1 MIASPVAAATSS
13 PTLRTL
19 LVDDEP
25 LARER
30 MRMLLRR
37 HADVEVLGECSDGT
51 DAVGAIG
58 ALEPDVVFL
67 DVEMPSLD
75 GFGVLQQLEGRLP
88 TVVFVSAHEGHA
100 VRAFE
105 THAIDY
111 LLKPVAAERVDRSL
125 ARIRARRAGIVQA
138 GLPAEPDLRAL
149 LAYLRGVVQPPEP
162 PPARWAER
170 LAVKGKG
177 RVTVLPVG
185 EIEHLEAAGNYVN
198 VHARGTQFTMRDTM
212 KRMEEL
218 LDPDRF
224 VRIHRRAI
232 VNVAQIVALEPWMHG
247 ECVVVLASGR
257 RLMASRVYVGRLRK
271 LLANSHP
278 VTAIG

>member
-1 MIASPVAAATSS
+1 MIASLSPSPATAT
-13 PTLRTL
+13 PLRTL

-30 MRMLLRR
+30 MRMLLGR
-37 HADVEVLGECSDGT
+37 HADVQVLAECRDGT
-51 DAVGAIG
+51 EAVGAIG

-88 TVVFVSAHEGHA
+88 TVVFVSGHDGYA

-125 ARIRARRAGIVQA
+125 ARIRARRAEIAQA
-138 GLPAEPDLRAL
+138 GRPAEPDLRAL
-149 LAYLRGVVQPPEP
+149 LAHLRGGAAEP
-162 PPARWAER
+162 APQARRGVER
-170 LAVKGKG
+170 LAVKTNGQ
-177 RVTVLPVG
+177 VVLLPTA
-185 EIEHLEAAGNYVN
+185 EIEFVEASGNYVQ
-198 VHARGTQFTMRDTM
+198 VHARGTRYMMRETM
-212 KRMEEL
+212 KHMEDL
-218 LDPDRF
+218 LDAARF

-232 VNVAQIVALEPWMHG
+232 VNVERIQALEPWMHG
-247 ECVVVLASGR
+247 ERVVIMGSGT
-257 RLMASRVYVGRLRK
+257 RLMASRVYAERLK
-271 LLANSHP
+271 L
-278 VTAIG
+278 AIG

>member
-1 MIASPVAAATSS
+1 VIASLTPSHAAVT
-13 PTLRTL
+13 PLRTL

-30 MRMLLRR
+30 MRMLLGR
-37 HADVEVLGECSDGT
+37 HADVQVLAECRDGAE
-51 DAVGAIG
+51 AVGAIG

-88 TVVFVSAHEGHA
+88 TVVFVSGHDGYA

-125 ARIRARRAGIVQA
+125 ARIRARRAEMAQA
-138 GLPAEPDLRAL
+138 GRPAEPDLRAL
-149 LAYLRGVVQPPEP
+149 LAHLRGESIVPA
-162 PPARWAER
+162 PARRSGVER
-170 LAVKGKG
+170 LTVKANGQLIL
-177 RVTVLPVG
+177 LPAA
-185 EIEHLEAAGNYVN
+185 EIEYIEASGNYVQL
-198 VHARGTQFTMRDTM
+198 HARNTQYTMRETM
-212 KRMEEL
+212 KHMEDL
-218 LDPDRF
+218 LDGGQF

-232 VNVAQIVALEPWMHG
+232 VNVQRIQALEPWMHG
-247 ECVVVLASGR
+247 ERVVIMASGT
-257 RLMASRVYVGRLRK
+257 RLMASRVYADRLK
-271 LLANSHP
+271 A
-278 VTAIG
+278 AIR

>member
-1 MIASPVAAATSS
+1 MIASPS
-13 PTLRTL
+13 PSNAPPLRTL

-30 MRMLLRR
+30 MRILLGR
-37 HADVEVLGECSDGT
+37 HADVQVLAECRDGAE
-51 DAVGAIG
+51 AVGVIG

-88 TVVFVSAHEGHA
+88 TVVFVSGHDGYA

-125 ARIRARRAGIVQA
+125 ARIRARRAEMAQA
-138 GLPAEPDLRAL
+138 GRPAEPDLRAL
-149 LAYLRGVVQPPEP
+149 LAHLQGESTAPAHAPGRGV
-162 PPARWAER
+162 ER
-170 LAVKGKG
+170 LAVKSNGQLIL
-177 RVTVLPVG
+177 LPTA
-185 EIEHLEAAGNYVN
+185 EIEYVEASGNYVQ
-198 VHARGTQFTMRDTM
+198 VHARGARHTMRETM
-212 KRMEEL
+212 KHMEDL
-218 LDPDRF
+218 LDAERF

-232 VNVAQIVALEPWMHG
+232 VNVQQIHALEPRMHG
-247 ECVVVLASGR
+247 ERVVIMASGT
-257 RLMASRVYVGRLRK
+257 RLMASRVYAERLK
-271 LLANSHP
+271 A
-278 VTAIG
+278 AIR

>member
-1 MIASPVAAATSS
+1 MIASPFTTQPAAS
-13 PTLRTL
+13 PLRTL

-30 MRMLLRR
+30 MRMLLGR
-37 HADVEVLGECSDGT
+37 HADVQVLAECRDGAE
-51 DAVGAIG
+51 AVGAIG

-88 TVVFVSAHEGHA
+88 TVVFVSGHDGYA

-125 ARIRARRAGIVQA
+125 ARIRARRAEIAQA
-138 GLPAEPDLRAL
+138 GRPAEPDLRAL
-149 LAYLRGVVQPPEP
+149 LAHLRGESAAPVAAPRRGV
-162 PPARWAER
+162 ER
-170 LAVKGKG
+170 LAVKANGQ
-177 RVTVLPVG
+177 VILLPAK
-185 EIEHLEAAGNYVN
+185 EIEYVEASGNYVRI
-198 VHARGTQFTMRDTM
+198 HAHNAQYTMRETM
-212 KRMEEL
+212 RHMEDL
-218 LDPDRF
+218 LDAAQF

-232 VNVAQIVALEPWMHG
+232 VNVEQIRALEPWMHG
-247 ECVVVLASGR
+247 ERVVIMASGT
-257 RLMASRVYVGRLRK
+257 RLMASRVYADRLK
-271 LLANSHP
+271 A
-278 VTAIG
+278 AIK